1 MFAYIPARSGS
12 KRIKNKNIKVINGRP
27 IISYVIENIKKLKF
41 IKEVY
46 VSTDSRKIQKIS
58 KKFGAN
64 CEFLREKSLANDKA
78 GFINLINK
86 DLSKYIKLQNND
98 KEILFVL
105 PTAAMV
111 SKFVFK
117 KAYKKFKKDKPNILM
132 SCKKFNTSPYWSMS
146 INKKGFLKTLFPNMV
161 LKASQFLDPLYHD
174 AGLFYFFNY
183 EKIKKFND
191 LKNSKKILPFLL
203 KDENDGIDIDTK
215 KDWERFKKIFNSNK
229 LNK

>member
-117 KAYKKFKKDKPNILM
+117 KAYKKFKKDKPNI
-132 SCKKFNTSPYWSMS
+132 
-146 INKKGFLKTLFPNMV
+146 
-161 LKASQFLDPLYHD
+161 
-174 AGLFYFFNY
+174 
-183 EKIKKFND
+183 
-191 LKNSKKILPFLL
+191 
-203 KDENDGIDIDTK
+203 
-215 KDWERFKKIFNSNK
+215 
-229 LNK
+229 